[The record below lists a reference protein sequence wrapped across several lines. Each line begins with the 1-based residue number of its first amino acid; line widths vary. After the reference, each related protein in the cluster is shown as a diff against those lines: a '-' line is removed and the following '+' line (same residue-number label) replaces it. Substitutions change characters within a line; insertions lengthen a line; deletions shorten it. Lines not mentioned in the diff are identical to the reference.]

1 MSNPTRYGPQEPTTT
16 TYQFHL
22 TGTDYQGRSRQVR
35 VPIRCHSRAHAEAL
49 CKYLVDGLRWHSAGC
64 IDAEAEAHIE
74 QLCDAN
80 PHA

>member
-1 MSNPTRYGPQEPTTT
+1 MSAKFTQRETQIRVR
-16 TYQFHL
+16 
-22 TGTDYQGRSRQVR
+22 TGGQYELHEQADGGQ
-35 VPIRCHSRAHAEAL
+35 CHSRAHAEAL